1 MCDAAG
7 LEVTHEQQMVA
18 RADEERVA
26 QGRTKTL
33 RDGDLRLELDVN
45 DERDALGRDD
55 LVDRGGDGGGGKAGD
70 HGE

>member
-1 MCDAAG
+1 MPPDMK
-7 LEVTHEQQMVA
+7 VTHEQRTVA

-26 QGRTKTL
+26 QGRTRTL
-33 RDGDLRLELDVN
+33 RDGDLRLELDVD

-55 LVDRGGDGGGGKAGD
+55 LVDRGGDGGGGKAGN